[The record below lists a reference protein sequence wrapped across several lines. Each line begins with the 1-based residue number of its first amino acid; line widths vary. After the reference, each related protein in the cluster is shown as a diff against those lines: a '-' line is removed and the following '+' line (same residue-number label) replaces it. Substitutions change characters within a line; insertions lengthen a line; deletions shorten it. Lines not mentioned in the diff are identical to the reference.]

1 MSAMPRGVERFRFLN
16 SKERKEILGRIKESW
31 GAEPGDELVF
41 LMNSQNRIFV
51 VSRDVEKIDLSQ
63 IRVNNMGLY
72 FGEITERDEL
82 RLSIEGSSIVGRAAK
97 TNIVELDDGQS
108 RRWFA
113 GEDIEIEDER
123 NGFMIVKFKAD
134 FLGCGKLARGKLYNF
149 VPKARRIEAM
159 I

>member
-1 MSAMPRGVERFRFLN
+1 MKEEASIRNCRFLN
-16 SKERKEILGRIKESW
+16 SKERKEILGRVKDNWE
-31 GAEPGDELVF
+31 AELEDNLVF
-41 LMNSQNRIFV
+41 LMNNQNRIFV

-63 IRVNNMGLY
+63 IRVNNVGLY

-82 RLSIEGSSIVGRAAK
+82 RLSIEGSSIVGRLAK
-97 TNIVELDDGQS
+97 KNIVELDDGQS

-123 NGFMIVKFKAD
+123 NGFMIVKFKED